1 LNQNIGDPVST
12 ANAEHY
18 TWGENCDGWFLHK
31 GEDFH
36 VIQERMPPGA
46 SEVAHLHRR
55 SRQLFYVL
63 HGELAM
69 RFASSSTKIAAGQS
83 LVIEPLAAHQAA
95 NESSEDVEFLVVSCP
110 PSHGDRE
117 NAEL

>member
-1 LNQNIGDPVST
+1 
-12 ANAEHY
+12 
-18 TWGENCDGWFLHK
+18 
-31 GEDFH
+31 
-36 VIQERMPPGA
+36 
-46 SEVAHLHRR
+46 
-55 SRQLFYVL
+55 
-63 HGELAM
+63 M